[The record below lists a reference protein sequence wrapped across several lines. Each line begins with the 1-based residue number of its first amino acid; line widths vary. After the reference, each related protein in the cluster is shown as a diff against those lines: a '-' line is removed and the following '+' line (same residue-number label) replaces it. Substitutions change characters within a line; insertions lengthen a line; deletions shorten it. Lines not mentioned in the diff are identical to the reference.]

1 MTRRLA
7 LLLAALGLACDP
19 LPPVRHEGVHVR
31 VAPDPGLELCGGTL
45 AHMDDFVARVSAEF
59 GVDPPIG
66 DDRFTYYWLDPED
79 FGKRTPCPDAVAGC
93 AVYDGVYSKVAPLD
107 HELVHSVSFAYGVGP
122 QIFVEGLARAY
133 EGLEAWR
140 SPQPQRPR
148 DVWKFVSANW
158 IAPLDYDVA
167 GAFTSYLIARFGLDV
182 FLTMYAGLGLVAREG
197 AIDRA
202 FKTHFTVDLARTIDD
217 FTADGGDC
225 LHEHADP
232 KLSECGAPEIAWDGE
247 YAAEFRRLACE
258 QEDAVGPYYGGD
270 VVVMR
275 SLVVPVEATYDIAV
289 ITDEPALAP
298 SLAISL
304 FPCSQCGTDLAVTVG
319 AGERITARLAAGRYS
334 LRLHGSARREA
345 RIGWA
350 LTRRP
355 DDGER

>member
-1 MTRRLA
+1 MTRRLS

-59 GVDPPIG
+59 GVDPPLG

-182 FLTMYAGLGLVAREG
+182 FLSMYAGLGLVAREG

-202 FKTHFTVDLARTIDD
+202 FKNT
-217 FTADGGDC
+217 
-225 LHEHADP
+225 
-232 KLSECGAPEIAWDGE
+232 S
-247 YAAEFRRLACE
+247 
-258 QEDAVGPYYGGD
+258 
-270 VVVMR
+270 R
-275 SLVVPVEATYDIAV
+275 STSR
-289 ITDEPALAP
+289 AP
-298 SLAISL
+298 STTSPPTAATACTST
-304 FPCSQCGTDLAVTVG
+304 PTPSSASAAPPRSRGTASTPPSS
-319 AGERITARLAAGRYS
+319 AAS
-334 LRLHGSARREA
+334 PASRR
-345 RIGWA
+345 
-350 LTRRP
+350 TR
-355 DDGER
+355 